1 MSRRHLAPCFAPTP
15 DSARSFW
22 PGHAPCSEGTVRSLG
37 AIDEE
42 TLGARPLAW
51 PSVTSRLREG
61 DHVDD
66 VDFDDVFPFAARKIS
81 SAFWTPVSVAQRA
94 AELLVDSRSTRVLDV
109 GSGVGKFCIVG
120 AASTGATFVGIEHRE
135 HFVDVARDAAYRL
148 GVRSAH
154 FIHGTLD
161 AVKASDFD
169 AFYFF
174 NPFEENLWGCHK
186 HLDDTVRLSKERFF
200 NDVKRAQQMLGD
212 ARAGTRVVTY
222 HGFGGVMPRSYALCL
237 QERFCSGSLNLWVK
251 SDSVTCL
258 PIRPALDPVPR
269 FLAG

>member
-1 MSRRHLAPCFAPTP
+1 MVRRQRARGALPRRP
-15 DSARSFW
+15 DGRR
-22 PGHAPCSEGTVRSLG
+22 C
-37 AIDEE
+37 EE

-94 AELLVDSRSTRVLDV
+94 
-109 GSGVGKFCIVG
+109 
-120 AASTGATFVGIEHRE
+120 
-135 HFVDVARDAAYRL
+135 
-148 GVRSAH
+148 
-154 FIHGTLD
+154 
-161 AVKASDFD
+161 D

-200 NDVKRAQQMLGD
+200 HDVKRTQQ
-212 ARAGTRVVTY
+212 
-222 HGFGGVMPRSYALCL
+222 
-237 QERFCSGSLNLWVK
+237 
-251 SDSVTCL
+251 
-258 PIRPALDPVPR
+258 IALDPVPR
-269 FLAG
+269 FLGG